1 MMKRKTRVKLSPAEV
16 MRGRQYPGV
25 QGKIVD
31 YADHKFEEG
40 YLYIRVRFT
49 DKTEL
54 CWRITTSTLLEEAD
68 LSDWKGGNFRQLKV
82 FAQDERD
89 SE

>member
-1 MMKRKTRVKLSPAEV
+1 MTKRKTSVKLSPAEV
-16 MRGRQYPGV
+16 MRGGQYPGV

-31 YADHKFEEG
+31 FADHKFDDG
-40 YLYIRVRFT
+40 ILYIRVRFT

-54 CWRITTSTLLEEAD
+54 CWRITTSIVLEEAD
-68 LSDWKGGNFRQLKV
+68 LSDWKDGNFKQSKV